1 MKNITKQE
9 FIKAVRDVILLKTS
23 RTVKT
28 ESFSKLSNNGKKTET
43 LMVHYPGR
51 IGISV
56 DMEGFYEY
64 FCEQDGDIGIINN
77 CAGMILEMLD
87 QNMRRAGGI
96 QKRVQGITDYK
107 NAKPMLRIRLV
118 NGRPNK
124 EKLST
129 APHIPCLDLE
139 IVFYLEVANDG
150 DTAGSIAVNE
160 YLFGKWGVSLKQMY
174 QDAMENMQRE
184 VPPTIRPIEEIL
196 MEILE
201 LPGIPELPEIPD
213 TPIFI
218 LSNNYGMYGAASILY
233 PGILEKCAETIGGDF
248 CIIPSSVHE
257 VLLWPMAAAGDADAL
272 GRMIREI
279 NAKEVPEEDVL
290 SDHPYYYSVK
300 EKKVTM

>member
-9 FIKAVRDVILLKTS
+9 FIKAVRDVIFLKTS
-23 RTVKT
+23 KTVET

-43 LMVHYPGR
+43 LIVHYPGR
-51 IGISV
+51 AGISV

-64 FCEQDGDIGIINN
+64 FCEQDEDISIINN

-87 QNMRRAGGI
+87 QNMRRAGGL
-96 QKRVQGITDYK
+96 QKRVQGITDYQ
-107 NAKPMLRIRLV
+107 NAKSMLRIRLV
-118 NGRPNK
+118 NGRLNK
-124 EKLST
+124 EKLSM

-150 DTAGSIAVNE
+150 DIAGSIAVNE
-160 YLFGKWGVSLKQMY
+160 YPFGKWGVNLKQMY

-184 VPPTIRPIEEIL
+184 VPPAIRPINEIL
-196 MEILE
+196 MGILGSPEILE
-201 LPGIPELPEIPD
+201 LPD
-213 TPIFI
+213 TPIFV

-233 PGILEKCAETIGGDF
+233 PGILEKCAETTGGDF

-257 VLLWPMAAAGDADAL
+257 VLLWPMAVAGDADAL